1 MSGHHNQA
9 NFEES
14 KEFLTRQFLLS
25 PVNVLITGALGQIAY
40 SLIFLITRGEMFGST
55 RRVILHLLDVP
66 GVPDCL
72 NKLEALRMEIED
84 TCSNLI
90 AGIITTTEYSEAFND
105 IDVALLIGARPRGP
119 GMERKD
125 LLLANASI
133 FKGQGEA
140 LNIYA
145 KKSVLVLIVGNPAN
159 TNALIVSTYAP
170 TINKKQFAC
179 LTRLDQNR
187 AQAMIATKISTL
199 YTTSILPRNI
209 HNVIIWG
216 NHSSTQYPD
225 ARFAMVNAYPR
236 EQDTSSVKMLLSS
249 CMSSTVSTSS
259 NATTEIETG
268 AGAGAVSL
276 SSIPMFSDTTM
287 SVTPSTAIS
296 SSSSSPIKSR
306 TSWLGSDFIIA
317 VQQRGK
323 LVIDKRGL
331 SSAASAAS
339 AIVDCMR
346 DWWCG
351 SKGQIVS
358 MGLYTSSSSE
368 IENSGFDTSLYKI
381 QKDLFFSLPV
391 ICEGKGIITLV
402 SDLTLDAFSVQ
413 KISETQEELLE
424 EKRLVFG

>member
-14 KEFLTRQFLLS
+14 KEFLTELLP

-66 GVPDCL
+66 GVPDCF

-119 GMERKD
+119 SMERKD

-249 CMSSTVSTSS
+249 CMSSNVSTSS

-276 SSIPMFSDTTM
+276 SSIPMVSDTTI

-296 SSSSSPIKSR
+296 SSSSSPIKPK
-306 TSWLGSDFIIA
+306 TPWLGSDFIIA

-358 MGLYTSSSSE
+358 MGLYTSSSE

-402 SDLTLDAFSVQ
+402 SDLTLDAFSAQ